1 MERVVLNALG
11 CGLPPDIRAFG
22 DYAGIVFGEADP
34 PITLSHFY
42 NRQQKEERR
51 YSINKGGTRCPLR
64 VGMRLALLIFAPSAI
79 TLASSSEKPIHLRLT
94 QPPLQR
100 CVHAP
105 LSMKSRKAAVI
116 FILVTVTLDILAM
129 GLIIPV
135 LPKLILDFL
144 GGEMTDAAKW
154 SARFAVV
161 FALMQ
166 FFFSPL
172 LGVLSDRFG
181 RRPII
186 LLSNL
191 GLGLDYIVMA
201 MAPTLSW
208 LFLGRIIS
216 GITTSSIPTAMA
228 YIADVTPK
236 EKRAGAFG
244 LIGVAFGVGF
254 TFGPAIGGLAG
265 DVNPRLAFWIA
276 AALSLANWL
285 WGYFFVPESL
295 AKNQRKEFQLRRANP
310 VGSLKLLRSH
320 HELWRLT
327 TIQFLAYL
335 AHNVFSVWALYA
347 IYRYAWSQGMIG
359 ISLMIVGIV
368 TAVVSGGLTGRMVK
382 RFGEKRTLYIGQF
395 FGSSG
400 MLVAGLAKTG
410 AWLLASIPIIS
421 LWNISMPAAQSM
433 MTHRVSEREQG
444 ELQGALQSM
453 RSITFIIGP
462 WLFLRIFG
470 WFIDPK
476 RGIHLPGAP
485 YYLAAAFL
493 FTAMLMSTR
502 IQQTPVQ
509 SQTATSPNVPLVPP
523 EITAAGA
530 APIAEA
536 EEKI

>member
-1 MERVVLNALG
+1 MK
-11 CGLPPDIRAFG
+11 
-22 DYAGIVFGEADP
+22 
-34 PITLSHFY
+34 
-42 NRQQKEERR
+42 NRQ
-51 YSINKGGTRCPLR
+51 
-64 VGMRLALLIFAPSAI
+64 
-79 TLASSSEKPIHLRLT
+79 
-94 QPPLQR
+94 
-100 CVHAP
+100 
-105 LSMKSRKAAVI
+105 AAVI
-116 FILVTVTLDILAM
+116 FILVTVTLDVLAM

-144 GGEMTDAAKW
+144 GGKMTSDANW
-154 SARFAVV
+154 NGWFALI
-161 FALMQ
+161 FTLMQ
-166 FFFSPL
+166 FVFSPV

-201 MAPTLSW
+201 LAPTLGW
-208 LFLGRIIS
+208 LFLGRVIS

-236 EKRAGAFG
+236 EKRAAAFG
-244 LIGVAFGVGF
+244 TIGIAFGIGF

-276 AALSLANWL
+276 AALSLANWR

-295 AKNQRKEFQLRRANP
+295 PQNQRKEFELRRANP
-310 VGSLKLLRSH
+310 VGSLTLLRSH

-347 IYRYAWSQGMIG
+347 IYRYSWSQGMIG
-359 ISLMIVGIV
+359 LSLMVVGIV
-368 TAVVSGGLTGRMVK
+368 TAAISGGLTGVMVK
-382 RFGEKRTLYIGQF
+382 RFGERRTLYIGQF

-400 MLVAGLAKTG
+400 MFIAGLAKTG

-470 WFIDPK
+470 WFIDARNP
-476 RGIHLPGAP
+476 IHLPGAP
-485 YYLAAAFL
+485 YFLAGGLL
-493 FTAMLMSTR
+493 FTAMLMATR
-502 IQQTPVQ
+502 IEQPQLPP
-509 SQTATSPNVPLVPP
+509 TSTGPIPDVVPSESIPSGP
-523 EITAAGA
+523 I
-530 APIAEA
+530 APIDSKENV
-536 EEKI
+536 